1 MKSLLIMAFSIL
13 LVSISQETAFGKLN
27 IGYNSRYDS
36 TYGFVRYDSTSFIS
50 KNRVFTGQNVS
61 KLLGQELFIKKHLT
75 TYRKQH
81 QVELW
86 NTVNNI
92 QRNDKSR
99 IYQCCDSVKSKDSF
113 NFYSNYNKIKDL
125 TFKIIDIK
133 STEYYRPYLYDKINL
148 KSNLLR
154 ETFILTLKPS
164 NGDSNVYLW
173 FHPYFAY
180 INDFELLAYSSK
192 VSELLLGKKFVIS
205 DIPYPLSDSIKDL
218 TEKWIVKDIEIFSSD
233 DTYAVL
239 EDRFGRKISL
249 NVGKNFIPLLHSSV
263 YTEEKADYFL
273 KKYKKKLWEATLNR
287 ELQLGMPSE
296 LVSEIWRTPDNIS
309 KKMTKAKTT
318 QKWEYSD
325 GSYLV
330 FENDKLTEVFNADD

>member
-13 LVSISQETAFGKLN
+13 LVCISQETAFGKLN

-36 TYGFVRYDSTSFIS
+36 TYGFVKYDSTSQWGKARIFS
-50 KNRVFTGQNVS
+50 GENVMR
-61 KLLGQELFIKKHLT
+61 LINQELVLKK
-75 TYRKQH
+75 
-81 QVELW
+81 
-86 NTVNNI
+86 
-92 QRNDKSR
+92 QRNERPFKVDLRIRKSNFER
-99 IYQCCDSVKSKDSF
+99 NDISSIYKCCDTSE
-113 NFYSNYNKIKDL
+113 L
-125 TFKIIDIK
+125 G
-133 STEYYRPYLYDKINL
+133 TEYERYYTNYKKASDIRYEVVGISQTRYFANWHTSPYNL
-148 KSNLLR
+148 DDSPDS
-154 ETFILTLKPS
+154 ETFILSLKPS
-164 NGDSNVYLW
+164 NEDTIVYYW
-173 FHPYFAY
+173 FHPLYAH
-180 INDFELLAYSSK
+180 IGEFELNGFIEKTKKKYI
-192 VSELLLGKKFVIS
+192 GKKYVLS
-205 DIPYPLSDSIKDL
+205 WIPYEFSEKGLDIMDKWECIDINFSASDFFQSVTLKNSKGDKIDL
-218 TEKWIVKDIEIFSSD
+218 RLYE
-233 DTYAVL
+233 Y
-239 EDRFGRKISL
+239 
-249 NVGKNFIPLLHSSV
+249 FIPELKGTI